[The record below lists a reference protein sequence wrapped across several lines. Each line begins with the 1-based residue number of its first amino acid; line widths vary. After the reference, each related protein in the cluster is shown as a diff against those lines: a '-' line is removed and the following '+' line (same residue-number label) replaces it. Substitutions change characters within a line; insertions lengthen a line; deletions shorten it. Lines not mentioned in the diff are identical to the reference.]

1 MYFYEPFITLTIDL
15 KALHLHRKLFTP
27 INTLNPGLQNVSHN
41 IILKFPLQ
49 TKNKHSKK
57 KNH

>member
-49 TKNKHSKK
+49 TKNKHS
-57 KNH
+57 